1 MGKEFENY
9 SNEENY
15 FMIEIGNLV
24 ANGRKSVLS
33 RPKYFGRQCDIND
46 IQL

>member
-24 ANGRKSVLS
+24 ANGLKSVL
-33 RPKYFGRQCDIND
+33 D
-46 IQL
+46 